1 MEYLIKHKRT
11 YLMVAGTLL
20 PAFVAKKIGDAMN
33 LNESTQNVLFIA
45 GLIAGGLLTA
55 KMLKK

>member
-1 MEYLIKHKRT
+1 
-11 YLMVAGTLL
+11 MVAGTLL